1 MTGVRVVVGMYVPQ
15 DGAERVARRRQRQAG
30 RPIKPRHILGCSTEE
45 AVARAYT
52 ADRSHPS
59 STGPHNQPIA
69 PPNCY
74 DGDLWRDALRDLELY
89 DRHPTEA
96 EMAAYEA

>member
-1 MTGVRVVVGMYVPQ
+1 MTSGQMMAGVASAPDDRTRVLK
-15 DGAERVARRRQRQAG
+15 RRQRQAG
-30 RPIKPRHILGCSTEE
+30 RPIKLRHILGCSTEE

-74 DGDLWRDALRDLELY
+74 DGDLWRNALRDLELY